1 MTTIYKSP
9 LHKTTMTS
17 PTRFWNDSCAID
29 ELMYAIEHGAVG
41 ATSNPTIVLS
51 VLKKELPVWR
61 DRIRQMIDENPND
74 TEDQI
79 TWKIVEE
86 MAAKASRLLLPIFE
100 ETRGKR
106 GRLSLQT
113 NPTFYRN
120 AQAIVEQASHFHT
133 LAPNLNTKIPATKAG
148 IAAAEELTYLGVSI
162 NVTVSFTVPQA
173 LAAAEAIE
181 RGLNRRAAEGKSI
194 AEMSPVVTIMIG
206 RLDDWMHVLAARDTI
221 ITDPGYL
228 NWAGIAAIKKAYHL
242 FKERNYR
249 STLLAAAYRHH
260 MHWSELIGGDLSL
273 TIPYEWQLKFNAS
286 DIEVKSRIDD
296 PIPAAAMSEL
306 MKKFPD
312 FRRAY
317 AEDGL
322 TIDEFDTYGA
332 TIRTLRTFIGSYRD
346 LLAVIRDFMLPN
358 PDVR

>member
-1 MTTIYKSP
+1 MSPLYKSP
-9 LHKTTMTS
+9 LHQTTLTS
-17 PTRFWNDSCAID
+17 PTRFWNDSCAIE
-29 ELMYAIEHGAVG
+29 ELTYAIGHGAVG
-41 ATSNPTIVLS
+41 ATSNPTIVLA
-51 VLKKELPVWR
+51 VLKKELPVWKE
-61 DRIRQMIDENPND
+61 RIRQVIVENPAG
-74 TEDQI
+74 TEEDI

-100 ETRGKR
+100 ETKGKR

-113 NPTFYRN
+113 NPTYYRN
-120 AQAIVEQASHFHT
+120 TQAIVDQASHFHT

-148 IAAAEELTYLGVSI
+148 IAAAEELTYRGVSI
-162 NVTVSFTVPQA
+162 NVTVSFTIPQA
-173 LAAAEAIE
+173 LAAAEAVE
-181 RGLNRRAAEGKSI
+181 RGLNRRAAEGKPI
-194 AEMSPVVTIMIG
+194 EDMSPVVTIMIG

-228 NWAGIAAIKKAYHL
+228 NWAGVAAIKKAYRI
-242 FKERNYR
+242 FKERGYR

-296 PIPAAAMSEL
+296 SIPAAAMAEL

-322 TIDEFDTYGA
+322 SIDEFDTFGA
-332 TIRTLRTFIGSYRD
+332 TVRTLRTFIGSYRD
-346 LLAVIRDFMLPN
+346 LLSVIRDFMLPN
-358 PDVR
+358 PDIK